1 MPLNV
6 CILRASL
13 VSLLEIWLVAEEEV
27 DARLQPSLVAR
38 TDETSAKDG
47 SQLSVEKRSIC

>member
-27 DARLQPSLVAR
+27 DARLQPSLAR